1 MTTTENRFAQQAKRP
16 PAAISEPPAGQSR
29 FTLNL
34 SAALRQAAAEDVQR
48 LRAATRANV
57 TLADVTRH
65 LLWVLHEDESLY
77 AEVQRRIGR

>member
-1 MTTTENRFAQQAKRP
+1 MTTTENRFAQQARRA
-16 PAAISEPPAGQSR
+16 PAATSEPPAGQSR

-34 SAALRQAAAEDVQR
+34 SAQLRAAAAEDVQR

-65 LLWVLHEDESLY
+65 LLWILHEDESLY

>member
-16 PAAISEPPAGQSR
+16 PAATLETPAGQSR
-29 FTLNL
+29 YTVNL
-34 SAALRQAAAEDVQR
+34 SAALRAAAAEDVQR

-65 LLWVLHEDESLY
+65 LLWILHEDESLY